1 MNYEELQETLVEV
14 IENDELSVSQMKW
27 ILEYIQGYTNGLT
40 TKDILMSET
49 NDKKFTHDEVIQVA
63 GEYLVC
69 KETGK
74 WVSATDVVNYE
85 NEWINIEIQQFY
97 EQEQDKYY

>member
-1 MNYEELQETLVEV
+1 SVNYQIVLVLLKMAR
-14 IENDELSVSQMKW
+14 IKA
-27 ILEYIQGYTNGLT
+27 GCTNGLT
-40 TKDILMSET
+40 IKDILMSET
-49 NDKKFTHDEVIQVA
+49 SDKKFTHDEVIQVA

-97 EQEQDKYY
+97 EKEQDKYY

>member
-1 MNYEELQETLVEV
+1 
-14 IENDELSVSQMKW
+14 
-27 ILEYIQGYTNGLT
+27 
-40 TKDILMSET
+40 MSEMNENT
-49 NDKKFTHDEVIQVA
+49 KNTTTSKVKKFTHDEVIQVA
-63 GEYLVC
+63 GEYLIC

-97 EQEQDKYY
+97 EKEQDKYY